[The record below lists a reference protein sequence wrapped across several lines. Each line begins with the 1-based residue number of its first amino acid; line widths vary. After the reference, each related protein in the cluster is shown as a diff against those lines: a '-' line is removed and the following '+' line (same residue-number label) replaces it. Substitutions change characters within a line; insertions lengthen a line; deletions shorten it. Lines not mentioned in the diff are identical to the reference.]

1 MLSQTSMDRTIYTS
15 RATLMAHLLSRKKR
29 PFANLSVQTNQ
40 NEKIRVVLA
49 SMIAADDTN

>member
-1 MLSQTSMDRTIYTS
+1 
-15 RATLMAHLLSRKKR
+15 MAHFLSRKKR

-40 NEKIRVVLA
+40 NEKIKVVLA